1 VNNYDFLV
9 IFNENMN
16 DSFGMENSENFE
28 LLNVNRYLVSPNFI
42 DRKNYFEI
50 GALRF
55 LKHVPVLLAACLF
68 LFLLSIVALYKIV
81 YYFNVES
88 TNFWYIYSLL
98 AGTFLVSRLPLAF
111 MHKDSYANSYEK
123 NDQYVYPNVSF
134 IIAAK
139 NEEESIFKTIE
150 TCMESDYPAEMEC
163 IAIDDGSTD
172 KTFSEMQRASVV
184 FGSEKVRAVT
194 FGVNRGKREAMS
206 EGARLSKNEIVVFVD
221 SDSFLEKGAL
231 RLLIHH
237 FSDKTVGAVSGNTG
251 VANHCSNLLTKMQSI
266 RYAVSFDI
274 FKSAES
280 YFGVVTCCP
289 GCFSAYRMEAITP
302 VLPLW
307 RNQTFLGTRS
317 TFGDDRSLTNF
328 VLRDWKVV
336 YCENAKATTIV
347 PEKYMKFLKQQLRW
361 KKSWIREGFVS
372 SSFMWKK
379 NPIAAL
385 SFYINLILPTLG
397 PFVVGW
403 VLYMTIAHY
412 NLLFLVIFLFGVT
425 TVGLLYS
432 TFLFITQREKYW
444 LYMPIFSIFYTLI
457 MIWQMPYAILT
468 LRKTHWGTR

>member
-1 VNNYDFLV
+1 MDDYLRM
-9 IFNENMN
+9 ENMEK
-16 DSFGMENSENFE
+16 SE
-28 LLNVNRYLVSPNFI
+28 LLNINRYLISPNFV
-42 DRKNYFEI
+42 NQEHFFEI
-50 GALRF
+50 NSLRF
-55 LKHVPVLLAACLF
+55 LKHVPILLAACLF
-68 LFLLSIVALYKIV
+68 LFLLSVVVLYKIV
-81 YYFNVES
+81 YYLNIEPN
-88 TNFWYIYSLL
+88 NFWYIYSLL

-111 MHKDSYANSYEK
+111 MHKDAYANSREK
-123 NDQYVYPNVSF
+123 NDNYIYPNVSF

-139 NEEESIFKTIE
+139 NEEESIYKTIE
-150 TCMESDYPAEMEC
+150 ACMESDYPAEMEC

-172 KTFSEMQRASVV
+172 KTLSEMQRASVA
-184 FGSEKVRAVT
+184 FGSDEVRAVT
-194 FGVNRGKREAMS
+194 LGVNKGKREAMF
-206 EGARLSKNEIVVFVD
+206 EGVRLSKNEIIVFVD

-237 FSDKTVGAVSGNTG
+237 FSDDKVGAVSGNTG

-274 FKSAES
+274 FKSSES

-289 GCFSAYRMEAITP
+289 GCFSAYRMKAITP
-302 VLPLW
+302 VLSSW
-307 RNQTFLGTRS
+307 RNQMFMGTRS

-328 VLRDWKVV
+328 VLRDWKVA
-336 YCENAKATTIV
+336 YCESAKATTIV

-379 NPIAAL
+379 HPIAAL
-385 SFYINLILPTLG
+385 SFYVNLILPTLG

-412 NLLFLVIFLFGVT
+412 NLLFLITFLFGVT

-432 TFLFITQREKYW
+432 TFLFIIQREKYW
-444 LYMPIFSIFYTLI
+444 LYMPAFSIFYTLI